1 MRVLLLFLAVLFFVL
16 QPLHASSSESI
27 RFRTFS
33 PKGGFYYDGVVDIN
47 QDKDGFIWVMLDKDL
62 LRFDGYEYRKYT
74 SQFNDRNDSDS
85 WMFYNFATDASG
97 DLHVLTSNGVYEYD
111 INSDSLLKVVDVG
124 FDNLAI
130 DRQDN
135 MWGLKDNVLH
145 KIDVDRNN
153 ITRIFY
159 DNQPLRNIRDYCFDD
174 KKLFFA
180 SRNQI
185 FAADSDKPEI
195 IELLHTFPHN
205 FSIVNIM
212 EDSDGLWVLT
222 SKNGIY
228 RLNTTSGDI
237 DKQFLYQ
244 NAQNTAQAKTSLVD
258 KDGQIWIGTQFGLY
272 IINPETGTFRQYRHS
287 KSDPFSLTNNSV
299 WELFEDYQ
307 GNIWIGHFAGGLCY
321 ADLDDNLQVS
331 TFTSSVSALNYE
343 LVSSFAEH
351 DDLVYIG
358 MDGGGLNCLDKRT
371 GIISQLRQEGIGNNP
386 LYSHVKSLVVDSL
399 DRLWIA
405 MYRDGLDCLDLR
417 TKKLHNFRNNPSDST
432 GLLYNDLKKVVLDRD
447 SGLWISYQQN
457 TRTIIS
463 YMSFDDYSCRHY
475 DLGRGNGYVFDMQN
489 DRNGKLYALTRQ
501 KLFRL
506 NASSGTVE
514 QIKGGHFSGGQSLAI
529 DDTGNIWIGTI
540 GHGLVKY
547 SPSAGE
553 FAYLTDILNSS
564 ASAVYSMCHDTTTDC
579 LWLGTDNGLIQ
590 FDAENNS
597 CRRFDD
603 CDGFQGQ
610 VYYPLSVFRSSSGQM
625 FFGGTNGFSIFSP
638 GSISLN
644 PRKPQARISAFYIDN
659 QPVSPSLWK
668 TSSELE
674 LNHDQANFGF
684 RLSSD
689 NYHTPEKN
697 RFKYRLKG
705 YDDDWITADAS
716 NRTAMYAKVPPGKY
730 RFEVLAANND
740 GVWSDTPTVIRITRH
755 PAPWASPVA
764 YMIYFV
770 LAAML
775 AGAIFYYWNEKRK
788 LKIRLFMDT
797 LDKQKKEELHKSQ
810 LRFFTNISHDF
821 RTPISLILAS
831 IDNMKQDGIKGQ
843 YYRILHN
850 NSRRLLNLVN
860 ELMDFRTLDNNKM
873 KLHVERLYA
882 NALVK
887 DLASDFDD
895 FAVKRNIKFVINCDP
910 ELPASLYVDR
920 QVLEKVVMNLLN
932 NAFKYTPQGGE
943 ITVETYSAESKFS
956 PRFQHS
962 HIIPSESTSGN
973 VLVIAVRDSGCGIS
987 ADSIQDV
994 FERYYQVNTTNLN
1007 NHLGTGIGLA
1017 LVKSLVLLHHGG
1029 ISIYSER
1036 NRGTDM
1042 VVVLPA
1048 DVSAFKTEDLA
1059 SEGIK
1064 CPDGALRGQISQA
1077 AVSASVADAE
1087 TDLPSPGPELDEG
1100 GRNERKKIMLV
1111 EDNDDLRTLIAGFLK
1126 LHYDITEA
1134 RDGVEALNILKDISV
1149 DIIISDVMMPKM
1161 DGITLCREVKEN
1173 IETSHIPVMLLT
1185 ARAGVED
1192 RIEGAGAG
1200 ADLYFAKPI
1209 DFNLLLQSVRNIFR
1223 HQQNLRDHY
1232 SRNYYADKAELTSNR
1247 QDTEFINKI
1256 TDIIDAHLEGDNID
1270 VNLLANELCMSRSK
1284 LYSKLKALTGKSIV
1298 EFILNYRMHKAA
1310 RLIVEQDVPLYQ
1322 VMEQVGI
1329 RSQSHFVNSFKKEFG
1344 ETPSAF
1350 MARHRKKTEKEPD
1363 TA

>member
-1 MRVLLLFLAVLFFVL
+1 MRVRLLFFAVLFFAIHPL
-16 QPLHASSSESI
+16 QASLSESI

-33 PKGGFYYDGVVDIN
+33 PKGGFYYDGVVDIS
-47 QDKDGFIWVMLDKDL
+47 QDKDGFIWVMLDKEL
-62 LRFDGYEYRKYT
+62 LRFDGYEYRKYS
-74 SQFNDRNDSDS
+74 SQFDDCNDSDS
-85 WMFYNFATDASG
+85 WMFYNFATDTSG
-97 DLHVLTSNGVYEYD
+97 DLHLLTSNGVYKYD
-111 INSDSLLKVVDVG
+111 INSDSLRRETDAG
-124 FDNLAI
+124 FKNLAI
-130 DRQDN
+130 DRQNN
-135 MWGLKDNVLH
+135 MWGLKDAVLH
-145 KIDVDRNN
+145 KIDADRKR

-159 DNQPLRNIRDYCFDD
+159 DKEPLRNIRSYCFNDE
-174 KKLFFA
+174 KLYFA
-180 SRNQI
+180 SRNRV
-185 FAADSDKPEI
+185 FSADADKPETL
-195 IELLHTFPHN
+195 ELLHTFPQD
-205 FSIVNIM
+205 FVIIEIM
-212 EDSDGLWVLT
+212 DDSDGLWVLT
-222 SKNGIY
+222 ETDGIY
-228 RLNTTSGDI
+228 RINTASGSI
-237 DKQFLYQ
+237 DKQILYK
-244 NAQNTAQAKTSLVD
+244 NGVNKAKAKTLLID
-258 KDGQIWIGTQFGLY
+258 KNEHIWVGSQFGLY
-272 IINPETGTFRQYRHS
+272 IIDPKTETFKHYQHS

-299 WELFEDYQ
+299 WELFEDRQ
-307 GNIWIGHFAGGLCY
+307 GNIWTGHFAGGLCY

-343 LVSSFAEH
+343 LVSSFAEYG
-351 DDLVYIG
+351 DLVYIG

-371 GIISQLRQEGIGNNP
+371 GTISQLRQEGFGNN
-386 LYSHVKSLVVDSL
+386 SFHVKSLVVDSL

-417 TKKLHNFRNNPSDST
+417 TKKFRHFRHIPSDSA
-432 GLLYNDLKKVVLDRD
+432 GLLYNDLKKAVLDGD
-447 SGLWISYQQN
+447 SGLWIAYQQN
-457 TRTIIS
+457 VNTIIS
-463 YMSFDDYSCRHY
+463 YLSFDDYRCRHY

-489 DRNGKLYALTRQ
+489 DRDGNLYAITRQ

-506 NASSGTVE
+506 NSASKTVE
-514 QIKGGHFSGGQSLAI
+514 PIEGGRISGGQSLAI
-529 DDTGNIWIGTI
+529 DDAGNVWIGTI

-547 SPSAGE
+547 SPATGE
-553 FAYLTDILNSS
+553 FAYLSDILKPS
-564 ASAVYSMCHDTTTDC
+564 ASNVYSMCHDSTTGS

-590 FDAENNS
+590 FDAWNSS

-610 VYYPLSVFRSSSGQM
+610 VYYPLSVFRSSSGRM
-625 FFGGTNGFSIFSP
+625 FFGGTNGFSIFTP
-638 GSISLN
+638 ASISLN

-659 QPVSPSLWK
+659 QEVSQSLWK

-684 RLSSD
+684 RFSSD
-689 NYHTPEKN
+689 NYQTPEKN

-705 YDDDWITADAS
+705 YDDDWITVDAS

-730 RFEVLAANND
+730 QFEVLAANND
-740 GVWSDTPTVIRITRH
+740 GVWSDTPAVIRITRH
-755 PAPWASPVA
+755 PAPWASPLA
-764 YMIYFV
+764 YLTYFI

-775 AGAIFYYWNEKRK
+775 AGSIIYYWNEKRK
-788 LKIRLFMDT
+788 LKIRLLMDA
-797 LDKQKKEELHKSQ
+797 LDKQKKEEVHKSQ
-810 LRFFTNISHDF
+810 LSFFTNISHDF
-821 RTPISLILAS
+821 RTPISLILAA
-831 IDNMKQDGIKGQ
+831 IDSMKQNGFKVR

-873 KLHVERLYA
+873 KLHVEKLDA

-887 DLASDFDD
+887 ELASDFED
-895 FAVKRNIKFVINCDP
+895 FAAKRNIRFVINCDP
-910 ELPASLYVDR
+910 GIPSSLYVDR

-932 NAFKYTPQGGE
+932 NAFKYTPQGGD
-943 ITVETYSAESKFS
+943 ISVETYSAESKFL

-962 HIIPSESTSGN
+962 HIIQSDKTSGN

-1042 VVVLPA
+1042 VVMLPA
-1048 DVSAFKTEDLA
+1048 DISAFKAEEVSSDDIDCSGEPMMREIPQSADSAFQTQEEEVSTSSAPEFDEED
-1059 SEGIK
+1059 
-1064 CPDGALRGQISQA
+1064 
-1077 AVSASVADAE
+1077 
-1087 TDLPSPGPELDEG
+1087 
-1100 GRNERKKIMLV
+1100 RNERKKIMLV
-1111 EDNDDLRTLIAGFLK
+1111 EDNDDLRSLIAGFLK
-1126 LHYDITEA
+1126 LHYDIVEA
-1134 RDGVEALNILKDISV
+1134 HDGAEALNILQDSSV
-1149 DIIISDVMMPKM
+1149 DIIISDIMMPNM

-1232 SRNYYADKAELTSNR
+1232 SRNYYAGKAELTSNR
-1247 QDTEFINKI
+1247 QDTEFINRI
-1256 TDIIDAHLEGDNID
+1256 TGIIDAHLEGDNID

-1350 MARHRKKTEKEPD
+1350 MARHRKKID
-1363 TA
+1363 ID